1 MPRKNVPHR
10 VDEIADSILAG
21 MKSRKTKMPK
31 EKQYDIAYGTAWKQ
45 YYKENPKAK
54 FKSKQKKAQDIL
66 ENLKLAQ
73 NLDECGFFQVADKV
87 DQVIISL

>member
-10 VDEIADSILAG
+10 VDEIADSI
-21 MKSRKTKMPK
+21 MKSMKDKKLPK

-54 FKSKQKKAQDIL
+54 ESRKNKKASDIL
-66 ENLKLAQ
+66 SDLKLAQ
-73 NLDECGFFQVADKV
+73 KLDDLGLFNIADNF
-87 DQVIISL
+87 DEII